1 MKDHVMSLR
10 DLYRLLEQPGK
21 NPIIDLH
28 ANLDKALKEAY
39 GFSEQE
45 DLLAQLL
52 ALNILQKDY

>member
-52 ALNILQKDY
+52 ALNIL